1 MRARPVETV
10 TAISRAARFTKRSIK
25 AGSKRHALRLT
36 LSMLD
41 MTTLEGKD
49 STEKIRALCQKA
61 ISPSDFPFT
70 PPLPSAAAVCVYPA
84 LVPIAREAVA
94 GTNMKV
100 ASVATG
106 FPSGQF
112 PLDVRLDDCR
122 NAVEAGADEIDMV
135 ISRGLFLA
143 GRYDDV
149 RREIRETRAVCAT
162 ASKSI
167 GREPVHLKI
176 ILETGEL
183 GTLDSIRFASDLAI
197 EAATSVSGLP
207 DPTDGEIFIKT
218 STGKIQPAAT
228 MPVTLIMLEAI
239 RDHFLATGLRIG
251 MKPAGGIRTAK
262 SAIAYLVMV
271 KETLGE
277 EWLTPSL
284 FRFGASTLIND
295 VVRQLIRL
303 DMPRASPI

>member
-1 MRARPVETV
+1 
-10 TAISRAARFTKRSIK
+10 
-25 AGSKRHALRLT
+25 
-36 LSMLD
+36 
-41 MTTLEGKD
+41 
-49 STEKIRALCQKA
+49 
-61 ISPSDFPFT
+61 
-70 PPLPSAAAVCVYPA
+70 
-84 LVPIAREAVA
+84 VPIAREAVA
-94 GTNMKV
+94 GTNIKI

-106 FPSGQF
+106 FPSGQY

-122 NAVEAGADEIDMV
+122 KAIEAGADEIDMV

-149 RREIRETRAVCAT
+149 RREIRETRAACAAT
-162 ASKSI
+162 SKSI
-167 GREPVHLKI
+167 SRNPVHLKI

-197 EAATSVSGLP
+197 DAATSVSGLP
-207 DPTDGEIFIKT
+207 DPTDGEVFIKT

-303 DMPRASPI
+303 DMPRVSPVTGAVRYAASYDPTE